1 MQSLYSVHCTMYI
14 LLHISLCV
22 GVRYTRFFLVD
33 MAVKSSGRF
42 SKSNKPKQI
51 MIIDVFYKVFNL
63 I

>member
-1 MQSLYSVHCTMYI
+1 MYI